1 MRRCRR
7 GFLLR
12 PLLVHWGLPV
22 QHSQV
27 PHWLV
32 LSRLAVPVAR
42 SALRPKRSMK
52 PRSQSRNRN
61 AEVVAKNWVSRRLSF
76 ELVRRLACAH
86 ASLKVDLRRRS
97 LQYCAKV
104 VMSAVRFS
112 RNWRSNEGKIF
123 ALVRRQM
130 SVGPPPLLKMPEK
143 IGSRIRRLTRLCR
156 QHTKILFLQ

>member
-1 MRRCRR
+1 VFYRRAGIRHTR
-7 GFLLR
+7 YQDERQLFPLPLPPARLVLGVKVLL
-12 PLLVHWGLPV
+12 
-22 QHSQV
+22 

-86 ASLKVDLRRRS
+86 ASLKVDF
-97 LQYCAKV
+97 KV
-104 VMSAVRFS
+104 PDCTT
-112 RNWRSNEGKIF
+112 GQK
-123 ALVRRQM
+123 
-130 SVGPPPLLKMPEK
+130 
-143 IGSRIRRLTRLCR
+143 
-156 QHTKILFLQ
+156 